1 MNEEKETQTSW
12 LKDWYITIIGGVI
25 FIGIAVA
32 AVIFRH
38 ELQDFRSFG
47 YLGAFVI
54 SLMAS
59 SIIIVYVPGVPVVFA
74 LGGAMGPSLW
84 NPLFVGL
91 AAGLGEGIGELTGYL
106 IGRGRHN
113 AIKYKNNKYYLK
125 AERWMRKRGFLTIFA
140 ASSVINPVF
149 DFFGISAGL
158 MGYPSRRFFLACWAG
173 KTVKNIAIA
182 YIGWAGLSYI
192 LGWLGIHL

>member
-1 MNEEKETQTSW
+1 MSEEKKSSGSW
-12 LKDWYITIIGGVI
+12 LKEWYLTIIGGAL
-25 FIGIAVA
+25 FIGIAIA

-59 SIIIVYVPGVPVVFA
+59 SIIIIYVPGVPVVFA
-74 LGGAMGPSLW
+74 LGGLL
-84 NPLFVGL
+84 NPVFVGL
-91 AAGLGEGIGELTGYL
+91 AAGLGEGIGEFTGYL
-106 IGRGRHN
+106 IGRGRRN
-113 AIKYKNNKYYLK
+113 ATKYTKNKYYLM
-125 AERWMRKRGFLTIFA
+125 AERWMNKRGFLTIFA

-173 KTVKNIAIA
+173 KTVKDIIIAF
-182 YIGWAGLSYI
+182 IGYWGLGYI
-192 LGWLGIHL
+192 LGWLGISL